1 MTTFVLLSKVSPESL
16 KRVKNLAEMGK
27 VFDRK
32 LADHCPG
39 VRRVASFA
47 LLGAYDFLHIFEA
60 PDAATAAKVALI
72 SNEFGA
78 GSTQTLTA
86 IPFDQFSKL
95 VKEIS

>member
-60 PDAATAAKVALI
+60 AKVALI